1 LNNTSS
7 KTLWIGEIDGWMD
20 EKFLAKV
27 FSEYAIVK
35 NVKVI
40 RDKVTGMHQ
49 GYGFIEFESAEVANF
64 VLETCS
70 GNMIPNSNKPFKLNW
85 ATFSAGKMQAI
96 FGTTT
101 VQEHTIYVCDLDLY
115 VTEDML
121 TEIFEKIYPSVTSS
135 KLIIDPITKG
145 SKGYGFVK
153 FSDYSESQRAI
164 VEMNGKYILS
174 KAIKTN
180 QAVWKKFNPE
190 TGKSIHL
197 QKTYQNN
204 YYSNKGHSYQK
215 QNNNNNQETHYK
227 SPNYSNQE
235 NHYKS
240 PNYSNQENHY
250 KSPSYTFS
258 TTTPSSNGS
267 PAYTQNINIYLQSL
281 YQQHYLNNV
290 YLNQYLNSNGN
301 LIQDFNNFSL
311 DGKDDEGNAEA
322 YSKGQSESTPGK
334 TI

>member
-1 LNNTSS
+1 
-7 KTLWIGEIDGWMD
+7 MD

-27 FSEYAIVK
+27 FSDYAIVK

-49 GYGFIEFESAEVANF
+49 GYGFIEFESAEVANY

-70 GNMIPNSNKPFKLNW
+70 GNMIPNSNRPFKLNW

-96 FGTTT
+96 FGTTNI
-101 VQEHTIYVCDLDLY
+101 QEHTIYVCDLDLH
-115 VTEDML
+115 VSEDML
-121 TEIFEKIYPSVTSS
+121 KEIFEKIYPSVTAS

-153 FSDYSESQRAI
+153 FSDYGESQRAI

-180 QAVWKKFNPE
+180 TAVWKKYSPE
-190 TGKSIHL
+190 TGGKNINL
-197 QKTYQNN
+197 QKSYQNN
-204 YYSNKGHSYQK
+204 YYSKGNNYK
-215 QNNNNNQETHYK
+215 NNNNHESHHYK
-227 SPNYSNQE
+227 S
-235 NHYKS
+235 S
-240 PNYSNQENHY
+240 PN
-250 KSPSYTFS
+250 YTFS
-258 TTTPSSNGS
+258 TTTPSTNGS
-267 PAYTQNINIYLQSL
+267 PVYTQNINIYLQSL

-301 LIQDFNNFSL
+301 LLQDFNNFSIES
-311 DGKDDEGNAEA
+311 KDEGGDNKCGTEV
-322 YSKGQSESTPGK
+322 YSESEQPK